1 MERSR
6 LTLLTGAS
14 GYGGGRLLTA
24 LEAAGRRVRC
34 LARRPEFLQSRV
46 AATTQVGKGDVLD
59 PESLAAALVG
69 VDTAYYLV
77 HAMGSGNAFEEE
89 DRRAA
94 GNFARA
100 AGAAGVRRIVYL
112 GSLGGGGRL
121 SPHLASRQEAGRVLR
136 ESGVP
141 TIEFRAS
148 IIIGSGRPPFAL
160 VRGG

>member
-6 LTLLTGAS
+6 LILLTGAS
-14 GYGGGRLLTA
+14 GYVGGRLLTA

-46 AATTQVGKGDVLD
+46 ASTTQVVKGDVLD

-89 DRRAA
+89 DRRAP
-94 GNFARA
+94 
-100 AGAAGVRRIVYL
+100 
-112 GSLGGGGRL
+112 
-121 SPHLASRQEAGRVLR
+121 PHLAPAA
-136 ESGVP
+136 P
-141 TIEFRAS
+141 TP
-148 IIIGSGRPPFAL
+148 RPPP
-160 VRGG
+160 